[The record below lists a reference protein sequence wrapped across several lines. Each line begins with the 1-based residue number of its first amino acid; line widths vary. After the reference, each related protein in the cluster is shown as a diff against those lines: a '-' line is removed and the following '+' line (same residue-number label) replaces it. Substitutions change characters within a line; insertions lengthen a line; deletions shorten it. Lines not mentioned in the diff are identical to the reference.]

1 MVTCGLCH
9 SIPTVSS
16 NGCTVEHCSDVPH
29 SVNYLEIDPYVSW
42 LIEIGHKLIALTL
55 SVRSLQNYEQF

>member
-9 SIPTVSS
+9 SIPTFSS
-16 NGCTVEHCSDVPH
+16 NCCTVEHCSDVPY

-42 LIEIGHKLIALTL
+42 LIEIRHKLIALTL